1 MNPRPAIRIAT
12 RGSALA
18 LRQAGTVRDRI
29 EALGHTVRLVVVE
42 TQGDRDP
49 APFRQMQGQGFFT
62 KAVQEALL
70 QGRADLAVHS
80 YKDLPSAATPGLE
93 VAAVPGRADARD
105 VLLVRPEHVADAVG
119 LLPLRQGVRVG
130 TGSIRRRKQLLG
142 LRGDLEI
149 ADLRGNVPTRIDRLR
164 AGDYDAIVVA
174 AAGLERLDPDLG
186 DLEVIALDPEVFVPA
201 PAQGALAL
209 EVAQHQRALARTLTE
224 LDDPVAHTAVSAE
237 RRLMALFRGGCQ
249 LALGAYATIDGELV
263 TLRTWYEG
271 VAAIVEHPSPE
282 GAAELAFEAL
292 GSPDPAES
300 GERS

>member
-1 MNPRPAIRIAT
+1 MNPRSPIRIAT

-18 LRQAGTVRDRI
+18 LIQADTVRARL
-29 EALGHTVRLVVVE
+29 EALGHAVGLVVVE

-105 VLLVRPEHVADAVG
+105 VLLVRPDHVADAVE
-119 LLPLRQGVRVG
+119 LLPLRQGARVG
-130 TGSIRRRKQLLG
+130 TGSIRRHKQLLG

-149 ADLRGNVPTRIDRLR
+149 VDLRGNVPTRIDRLR
-164 AGDYDAIVVA
+164 AGDYDAIVAA
-174 AAGLERLDPDLG
+174 AAGLERLDPDLS
-186 DLEVIALDPEVFVPA
+186 DLEVIALHPEAFVPA

-209 EVAQHQRALARTLTE
+209 EVAQHDRALARTVAE
-224 LDDPVAHTAVSAE
+224 LHDPVAHTAVAAE
-237 RRLMALFRGGCQ
+237 RRLMALFQGGCQ
-249 LALGAYATIDGELV
+249 LALGAYATVAGDLV
-263 TLRTWYEG
+263 TLRAWYEG
-271 VAAIVEHPSPE
+271 VAAVVAHRSPE
-282 GAAELAFEAL
+282 RAAELAFEAL
-292 GSPDPAES
+292 GSPDPAVS